1 MAIDFPNSPTTNQ
14 TFTSGGRTWIYNG
27 SQWAL
32 QTGSYTAG
40 TITTGSLAANSVTTA
55 KVLDANITNAKLAN
69 SNVVIGSNTLSL
81 GSTTTAL
88 SGLTALSVANA
99 TITSVLYSKA
109 VIEPTTIFGSGA
121 SGTINLDF
129 SNSAITYFQSNS
141 TANWTINVRSNATTS
156 MNTLLANT
164 GDTATIIFMST
175 QGATGYWAN
184 VFQIDGSTVTP
195 KWQAGATPTG
205 GNTTGIDIYTY
216 SIIKTGSAAYTV
228 LANLTKFA

>member
-69 SNVVIGSNTLSL
+69 SSVTIGSNTISL
-81 GSTTTAL
+81 GGTVSAIT
-88 SGLTALSVANA
+88 GLANIAVANA
-99 TITSVLYSKA
+99 SVTSVLYSKA
-109 VIEPTTIFGSGA
+109 VIEPTTVSGSGA

-129 SNSAITYFQSNS
+129 SNSAITMYQANS
-141 TANWTINVRSNATTS
+141 TANWTLNVRSNSGQS
-156 MNTLLANT
+156 MNSLLAN

-205 GNTTGIDIYTY
+205 GNTACIDIYSYT
-216 SIIKTGSAAYTV
+216 IIKTGSAAYTV